1 MRGSSV
7 NQSDAADLSGFSEEE
22 WRWDGME
29 WEAPPRE
36 MQFYSLAD
44 TF

>member
-7 NQSDAADLSGFSEEE
+7 NQSDAAALSGFTKEE
-22 WRWDGME
+22 WRWGGME

-36 MQFYSLAD
+36 MQLYSLAD
-44 TF
+44 TS